1 MIVSHPSGSSGGVA
15 FFYRLRLPVFPL
27 RIHLPPGNQLNV
39 LSIIVILMVA
49 FGNGW
54 KGFNISLVVPGI
66 ALAGVAVIQLL
77 NGRKVG

>member
-1 MIVSHPSGSSGGVA
+1 
-15 FFYRLRLPVFPL
+15 
-27 RIHLPPGNQLNV
+27 
-39 LSIIVILMVA
+39 MVA

>member
-1 MIVSHPSGSSGGVA
+1 MKHTTP
-15 FFYRLRLPVFPL
+15 
-27 RIHLPPGNQLNV
+27 NLNIKMRQASLLALLAGV